1 MKNINIYQKNNISSS
16 ILSKC
21 LKFYY
26 FILFFWMFLYSN
38 LSYSTNLD
46 DIPNTY
52 FENNIN
58 INKDILKT
66 ENERIKACE
75 LEACIC
81 DVDDSLNVEGNEMTN
96 FVVTYRVEVI
106 PTWNSGSPAWPD
118 AAAHFSWIGGANHN
132 SNLKFWEVG
141 TLASQGID
149 LLSVTG
155 NTTDLVSEVQ
165 TEISNNNAEN
175 LINIQH
181 WFCPDGITHGSCGQL
196 SFEIDVSEDF
206 PLVTLASMLGPS
218 PDWFIGVESLS
229 MVDGD
234 GLFIPKITYEL
245 YPYDAGILSDNSV
258 LIGDCCDREPLS
270 IPQENIHLI
279 TTESGETIG
288 NGSLGQLVFT
298 AISPTLTTETSE
310 LLNSLMKIYPNPVSR
325 TLHIQ
330 TKLALDYKISI
341 FDLKGSLLYMES
353 NKSLIDVTQFSN
365 GTYFLEIT
373 DKKTKNKLIKKI
385 VIKK

>member
-1 MKNINIYQKNNISSS
+1 MKNISIYQSNNISSS

-21 LKFYY
+21 LKLY
-26 FILFFWMFLYSN
+26 FFIFFCWIFLYPN
-38 LSYSTNLD
+38 LSYAINFD
-46 DIPNTY
+46 DIPNTS
-52 FENNIN
+52 FEKKIN
-58 INKDILKT
+58 ITKDILKT
-66 ENERIKACE
+66 ENGHIQTCE
-75 LEACIC
+75 LEVCIC
-81 DVDDSLNVEGNEMTN
+81 NIDDSLNVEGDEMIN
-96 FVVTYRVEVI
+96 FVVTYRVDII
-106 PTWNSGSPAWPD
+106 PTWNSESPAWPD
-118 AAAHFSWIGGANHN
+118 EAAHFSWIGGANHN
-132 SNLKFWEVG
+132 SNVKFWEVG

-155 NTTDLVSEVQ
+155 NTRDLVSEVQ

-181 WFCPDGITHGSCGQL
+181 WFCPDGITHQACGEL

-258 LIGDCCDREPLS
+258 LIGDCCGREPLS
-270 IPQENIHLI
+270 VPQENIHLI

-288 NGSLGQLVFT
+288 PGSLGQIVFT
-298 AISPTLTTETSE
+298 AISPTLTIGTSE
-310 LLNSLMKIYPNPVSR
+310 LLNSVIEIYPNPVSR
-325 TLHIQ
+325 NLHIQ
-330 TKLALDYKISI
+330 TELLDFQISI
-341 FDLKGSLLYMES
+341 FNLKGSLLYMES

-365 GTYFLEIT
+365 GLYLLEIT

-385 VIKK
+385 VVEK

>member
-1 MKNINIYQKNNISSS
+1 MKNISIYQSNNISSL
-16 ILSKC
+16 IRSKC
-21 LKFYY
+21 LKLYF
-26 FILFFWMFLYSN
+26 FILSCWIFLYPN
-38 LSYSTNLD
+38 LSYAINFD
-46 DIPNTY
+46 DIPNTS
-52 FENNIN
+52 FEKKIN
-58 INKDILKT
+58 IIKDILKT
-66 ENERIKACE
+66 ENEHIQTCE
-75 LEACIC
+75 LEVCIC
-81 DVDDSLNVEGNEMTN
+81 NVDDSLNVDGDEMVN
-96 FVVTYRVEVI
+96 FVVTYRVDII

-118 AAAHFSWIGGANHN
+118 EAAHFSWIGGANHN
-132 SNLKFWEVG
+132 NNVKFWEVG

-155 NTTDLVSEVQ
+155 NTRDLVSEVQ

-181 WFCPDGITHGSCGQL
+181 WFCPDGITHEACGEL

-229 MVDGD
+229 MIDGD

-258 LIGDCCDREPLS
+258 LIGDCCGREPLS
-270 IPQENIHLI
+270 VPQENIHLI

-288 NGSLGQLVFT
+288 PGSLGQIVFT
-298 AISPTLTTETSE
+298 AISPTLTIGTSE
-310 LLNSLMKIYPNPVSR
+310 LLNSVIEIYPNPVSR
-325 TLHIQ
+325 NLHIQ
-330 TKLALDYKISI
+330 TELLDFQISI
-341 FDLKGSLLYMES
+341 FNLKGSLLYMES
-353 NKSLIDVTQFSN
+353 NKSLIDITQFSN
-365 GTYFLEIT
+365 GLYLLEIT

-385 VIKK
+385 VVEK

>member
-1 MKNINIYQKNNISSS
+1 MKNINIFQSNYISSS
-16 ILSKC
+16 ILSKY
-21 LKFYY
+21 LKFYF
-26 FILFFWMFLYSN
+26 FILFCGIFLYPN
-38 LSYSTNLD
+38 LSYPTNFD
-46 DIPNTY
+46 DIPNTS
-52 FENNIN
+52 FEKKFNTTKN
-58 INKDILKT
+58 ILKT
-66 ENERIKACE
+66 ENEHIQACKSGV
-75 LEACIC
+75 CVC
-81 DVDDSLNVEGNEMTN
+81 DVEDDEMIN
-96 FVVTYRVEVI
+96 FVVTYRVDII

-118 AAAHFSWIGGANHN
+118 SSAHFSWIGGANHN
-132 SNLKFWEVG
+132 SNVKFWEVG

-155 NTTDLVSEVQ
+155 NTRDLVTEVQ

-181 WFCPDGITHGSCGQL
+181 WFCPDEITHDVCGTL
-196 SFEIDVSEDF
+196 SFEIDVSKDF

-218 PDWFIGVESLS
+218 PDWFIGIESLS

-270 IPQENIHLI
+270 VPQENIHLI

-288 NGSLGQLVFT
+288 PDSLGQIVFT
-298 AISPTLTTETSE
+298 AISPTLTTRTSK
-310 LLNSLMKIYPNPVSR
+310 LLNSAIGIYPNPVLR
-325 TLHIQ
+325 NLHIQ
-330 TKLALDYKISI
+330 TELLDFQISI
-341 FDLKGSLLYMES
+341 FDLKGSLLYTKS

-365 GTYFLEIT
+365 GIYLLEII

-385 VIKK
+385 VIRK